1 MMRLK
6 RYKDYIKESDFVFE
20 KRNEIEYGYR
30 QELEEFPEI
39 VRLIDLAVERT
50 YEEVESGMKILVQAY
65 IDKGYIHNV
74 MHYLK
79 SDTEDFFYVQDDS
92 IAAAYEIDDN
102 GLYFSVRLLDG
113 VDKFGNETWLPESD
127 ERLVVLKET
136 LRYEFPEFDIR

>member
-6 RYKDYIKESDFVFE
+6 RYKDYINES
-20 KRNEIEYGYR
+20 IEYGYR
-30 QELEEFPEI
+30 QELKEFPEI

-92 IAAAYEIDDN
+92 IAAAYEIDDY

-113 VDKFGNETWLPESD
+113 VDKFDNETWLPESD
-127 ERLVVLKET
+127 ERLLVLKET